1 MKPDGTDSFSTAN
14 EDTRLPMG
22 TQVTGSTESVGA
34 EVKLCF
40 SPPPVTWSYLFVH
53 HSRVAKFEEWLRRDG
68 RTFFV
73 HKTIRYFRK
82 NDTRSVHGKEMPTF
96 SGLVFIKGN
105 PKEIQSYLDWYFP
118 GYYLCKNCS
127 TGRVA
132 RIPDSQMRPF
142 MCISETSPERIRFL
156 LHPFHYYARNRILLR
171 ITTGDMADMTGY
183 IIRIDRD
190 RKLVMEI
197 GGMSVAI
204 SGVHAERFEEVEP
217 SATAVDSDTFYQRNL
232 HEQQVLIDRYF
243 HPVKTVKDVPAQA
256 ENIEYLRKYVLDE
269 MAHDRMQIHEAWRT
283 LQFVIEEI
291 GYYYATF
298 ADHDNSICTPI
309 FNMGAK
315 VLQELERLVNS
326 PNLDD
331 SIRIRFQSDYQ
342 QLLTSF
348 SYLF

>member
-14 EDTRLPMG
+14 EDVRLPMG

-40 SPPPVTWSYLFVH
+40 SPPPATWSYLFVH

-132 RIPDSQMRPF
+132 RIPDS
-142 MCISETSPERIRFL
+142 
-156 LHPFHYYARNRILLR
+156 
-171 ITTGDMADMTGY
+171 
-183 IIRIDRD
+183 
-190 RKLVMEI
+190 
-197 GGMSVAI
+197 
-204 SGVHAERFEEVEP
+204 
-217 SATAVDSDTFYQRNL
+217 
-232 HEQQVLIDRYF
+232 
-243 HPVKTVKDVPAQA
+243 
-256 ENIEYLRKYVLDE
+256 
-269 MAHDRMQIHEAWRT
+269 
-283 LQFVIEEI
+283 
-291 GYYYATF
+291 
-298 ADHDNSICTPI
+298 
-309 FNMGAK
+309 
-315 VLQELERLVNS
+315 
-326 PNLDD
+326 
-331 SIRIRFQSDYQ
+331 
-342 QLLTSF
+342 
-348 SYLF
+348 

>member
-1 MKPDGTDSFSTAN
+1 MFST
-14 EDTRLPMG
+14 R
-22 TQVTGSTESVGA
+22 
-34 EVKLCF
+34 
-40 SPPPVTWSYLFVH
+40 
-53 HSRVAKFEEWLRRDG
+53 WL
-68 RTFFV
+68 TAV
-73 HKTIRYFRK
+73 
-82 NDTRSVHGKEMPTF
+82 
-96 SGLVFIKGN
+96 
-105 PKEIQSYLDWYFP
+105 
-118 GYYLCKNCS
+118 C
-127 TGRVA
+127 
-132 RIPDSQMRPF
+132 
-142 MCISETSPERIRFL
+142 
-156 LHPFHYYARNRILLR
+156 
-171 ITTGDMADMTGY
+171 GY

-243 HPVKTVKDVPAQA
+243 HPVKTAKDVPAQA

-269 MAHDRMQIHEAWRT
+269 MAHGRMQIHEAWRT

-298 ADHDNSICTPI
+298 ADHANSICTPI

-331 SIRIRFQSDYQ
+331 STHVRFQSDYQ

-348 SYLF
+348 SYMF